1 MPLTGQTAPK
11 VLASYLLGAKENCRG
26 NVEKLH
32 TEGDG
37 EAAEKHGKH
46 AQVLPEVDMR
56 WQR

>member
-11 VLASYLLGAKENCRG
+11 VLASCLLGAKDNCRG
-26 NVEKLH
+26 NAEKLH
-32 TEGDG
+32 AEGDG
-37 EAAEKHGKH
+37 EATEKHRKH

>member
-11 VLASYLLGAKENCRG
+11 ALASCLLGAKENCRG
-26 NVEKLH
+26 NAEKLH

-37 EAAEKHGKH
+37 EATEKHRKH
-46 AQVLPEVDMR
+46 AQVSAEVDMR